1 MRMVLE
7 RRTAGHPL
15 GRVLLGLVLLSMSGC
30 GDPAAEQRLAAWQDA
45 ITQALD
51 LPSPANASPPNIGAF
66 PERDARL
73 FSIEDTREG
82 LLDVYALRRCDIV
95 KLVARRNSQLGKVA
109 PASQHW
115 LYELTLWRRLQ
126 ACWNGPAAQALAAE
140 DRRRLGHLLER
151 KTRQLPRLSWN
162 ALFDAEE
169 WVGTFSRASS
179 PLPPDGDLQSAL
191 VALDYLRRMVVH
203 QFDPR
208 WTPTSADLEGHLK
221 ALRQAPFTAEVL
233 RGLLLA
239 TQRLEALDGRL
250 AQATCP
256 PAGAASLNEALASPA
271 VQRGRAYLDRL
282 TEQGRR
288 WLTAVNALLDA
299 YPETRPAITRYRR
312 RWLSL
317 DNPAAP
323 WPRFHAALTRHAAR
337 IDALRKDCTTPSASA
352 PSMTDGA

>member
-1 MRMVLE
+1 MGTELRRAWRRPGSVLV
-7 RRTAGHPL
+7 G
-15 GRVLLGLVLLSMSGC
+15 LLIMALSGC
-30 GDPAAEQRLAAWQDA
+30 GDPAAEQRLAAWQA
-45 ITQALD
+45 GLAQALEV
-51 LPSPANASPPNIGAF
+51 PSPATLSPPNIGAF

-73 FSIEDTREG
+73 FPIAETREG

-109 PASQHW
+109 PASQRW

-140 DRRRLGHLLER
+140 DRQRLGRLLER
-151 KTRQLPRLSWN
+151 KTRQLPRAGWN

-179 PLPPDGDLQSAL
+179 PLPPDADLRDAL
-191 VALDYLRRMVVH
+191 AALAYLRRMVVH

-208 WTPTSADLEGHLK
+208 WTPTSAHLEGHLK
-221 ALRQAPFTAEVL
+221 ALRQAPYTAEVL

-239 TQRLEALDGRL
+239 TRRLEDLDRQLARAACSPDNAAALN
-250 AQATCP
+250 
-256 PAGAASLNEALASPA
+256 AALTSPA
-271 VQRGRAYLDRL
+271 VRRGQAYLDRL
-282 TEQGRR
+282 AEQGRH

-299 YPETRPAITRYRR
+299 YPVTRPAIARYRR

-317 DNPAAP
+317 DALAAP
-323 WPRFHAALTRHAAR
+323 WPRFRDALERHAAR
-337 IDALRKDCTTPSASA
+337 IATLRRDCATPGASGTLTA
-352 PSMTDGA
+352 DGA

>member
-1 MRMVLE
+1 MTLD
-7 RRTAGHPL
+7 RRPL
-15 GRVLLGLVLLSMSGC
+15 ACLLFGLALLSLSGC

-51 LPSPANASPPNIGAF
+51 LPSPSKTSPPNIGAF

-73 FSIEDTREG
+73 FPVAETREG

-109 PASQHW
+109 PASQRW

-140 DRRRLGHLLER
+140 DRQRLGHLLER
-151 KTRQLPRLSWN
+151 KTRQLPRVSWN

-169 WVGTFSRASS
+169 WISTFSRASS
-179 PLPPDGDLQSAL
+179 PLPPDADPGRAL
-191 VALDYLRRMVVH
+191 AALDYLRRMVVH

-233 RGLLLA
+233 RALLLA
-239 TQRLEALDGRL
+239 TQRLEDLDRQL
-250 AQATCP
+250 
-256 PAGAASLNEALASPA
+256 AGAACSPDNAAALNAALASPA
-271 VQRGRAYLDRL
+271 VRRGQAYLARL
-282 TEQGRR
+282 AEQGRR

-299 YPETRPAITRYRR
+299 YPLARPAVTRYRR
-312 RWLSL
+312 QWLSL
-317 DNPAAP
+317 DAPAAP
-323 WPRFHAALTRHAAR
+323 WPRFRVALTRHAAR
-337 IDALRKDCTTPSASA
+337 IASLRRDCATPGASGA
-352 PSMTDGA
+352 STADGA